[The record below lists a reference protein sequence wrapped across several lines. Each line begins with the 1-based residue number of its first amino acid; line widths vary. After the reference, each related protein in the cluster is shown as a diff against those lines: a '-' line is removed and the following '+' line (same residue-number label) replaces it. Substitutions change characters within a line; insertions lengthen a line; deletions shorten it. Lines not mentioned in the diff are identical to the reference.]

1 MRTTPLARAAVALCF
16 VTSIGAPS
24 LAAQRGTS
32 TADTLTLRQA
42 EILALKNYPDL
53 RASLFDQF
61 AANEAIKIAHA
72 NYEPQAFGQVVQA
85 VAPGGTRIAT
95 YNALTDPTIVQRT
108 AAGVGIT
115 QYITDFG
122 RTTDLVQAAEADAR
136 ERTAVY
142 DRTRDTVLLGV
153 TQAYYE
159 VLRANALLVVAD
171 QTYKERHELLRE
183 VQALQRAGLRSTLD
197 VAIAQRDASTS
208 DQLVIEGR
216 NRRLDAFA
224 DLTLAIGSPQ
234 YAVYTLA
241 DVRSIPNVPNDFEAL
256 AAGAVR
262 FNPTI
267 AETEAARVAADDR
280 ARAAARL
287 TSPTIEGYG
296 FFGDSPFSESSVK
309 FPTPYAAAGV
319 NLTVPIFTGGSL
331 GAQRREAEDQA
342 QAAVQAEISARE
354 KLAHDVRTAYEDVKT
369 ARGNVDVTETIA
381 RTADIALHDTDVRY
395 KIGLST
401 ITDVSEA
408 ELARTQ
414 ASIEATNA
422 RYDFIVQEAL
432 LEFASGIIA
441 AGLPSAEPS
450 K

>member
-1 MRTTPLARAAVALCF
+1 MKTTKLTRAVAAVCLIM
-16 VTSIGAPS
+16 SIASPS
-24 LAAQRGTS
+24 VAAERGNS
-32 TADTLTLRQA
+32 PDGTLTLRQA
-42 EILALKNYPDL
+42 EVLALKNYPDL

-72 NYEPQAFGQVVQA
+72 AYEPQAFGEVVQA
-85 VAPGGTRIAT
+85 VAPGGTRIAA
-95 YNALTDPTIVQRT
+95 YNAITDPTIVQRT
-108 AAGVGIT
+108 AAGVGVT

-122 RTTDLVQAAEADAR
+122 RTTDLVLAAEADAR
-136 ERTAVY
+136 ERTAVF
-142 DRTRDTVLLGV
+142 DRTRDTVLLDV

-171 QTYKERHELLRE
+171 QTYRERHELLHE

-234 YAVYTLA
+234 YAVYKLA
-241 DVRSIPNVPNDFEAL
+241 DVRSIPAVPGDFESL

-267 AETEAARVAADDR
+267 AQTEAARIAAADR
-280 ARAAARL
+280 ARAAGRL
-287 TSPTIEGYG
+287 TSPTIAGYG

-331 GAQRREAEDQA
+331 GAQRREAEDEE
-342 QAAVQAEISARE
+342 QAARQAEISARE

-381 RTADIALHDTDVRY
+381 HTADIALHDTDVRY

-414 ASIEATNA
+414 AAIEATNA

-441 AGLPSAEPS
+441 AGLPSAEPGM
-450 K
+450 